1 VLQQLQKHERK
12 KVSSQQKTCPEFLHL
27 VVDEEDMHNV
37 VGDNMVGVVLLMADT
52 EREVHSLQEVDKSG
66 SIP

>member
-1 VLQQLQKHERK
+1 
-12 KVSSQQKTCPEFLHL
+12 VSSQLKICPEFLHL

-37 VGDNMVGVVLLMADT
+37 VGVNMVGDVFAKADMEQEVLF
-52 EREVHSLQEVDKSG
+52 LQEVDNSG